1 MTRMTLDISD
11 VNRIRT
17 LTLNR
22 PEALN
27 AFDEQ
32 LYDATTVA
40 LRNAADDP
48 DVAVVVI
55 TGTGRAFSAGTDVRE
70 LEARATDPDYRP
82 GEFGFL
88 GLIDAL
94 TDFPKPLLVAINGLG
109 VGIGMTIIGYADLV
123 FMANDAR
130 LKTPFTA
137 LGVAP
142 EAASSYLL
150 PLLVGRQNAAW
161 ALLSSEWIG
170 ADDALEMGLVWKV
183 CTLEELLPT
192 AYRHAEIIATKPI
205 ASLTAVKRA
214 ITAPLREQIAAA
226 RERENNAF
234 AELLGGAASADAL
247 AAFTKNQ

>member
-1 MTRMTLDISD
+1 VTLDVSD
-11 VNRIRT
+11 RDRIRT

-32 LYDATTVA
+32 LYDDTTIA
-40 LRNAADDP
+40 LRAAADDP
-48 DVAVVVI
+48 NVAVVVI
-55 TGTGRAFSAGTDVRE
+55 TGTGRAFSAGTDLRE
-70 LEARATDPDYRP
+70 LEARATDPAYRP

-94 TDFPKPLLVAINGLG
+94 SDFPKPLLVAINGLG

-123 FMANDAR
+123 FMASDAR

-161 ALLSSEWIG
+161 ALLSSERIPAG
-170 ADDALEMGLVWKV
+170 EALAMGLVWRV
-183 CTLEELLPT
+183 CPPDDVLPT
-192 AYRHAEIIATKPI
+192 AYRHAELIAEKPI
-205 ASLTAVKRA
+205 ASLVAVKRA
-214 ITAPLREQIAAA
+214 MTAPLRDQIAAA
-226 RERENNAF
+226 RQRENDAF
-234 AELLGGAASADAL
+234 AELLGSAANADAL
-247 AAFTKNQ
+247 GAFTKRGRAQ